1 MPITNRTQ
9 AEALAAVIQ
18 QIRTDWDHPGILKHL
33 HQHRANPA
41 TYADIVTAATTKAAD
56 PTTRTPA
63 LLLTPGNHWPTTSRH
78 LQPKPDPCP
87 DHPEEPATNCRACRA
102 DTLAGIRPNTHI
114 GKHYPIPPTY

>member
-18 QIRTDWDHPGILKHL
+18 QIRTDWDRPGILKHL

-41 TYADIVTAATTKAAD
+41 TYAQIVQAATTKAAD

-63 LLLTPGNHWPTTSRH
+63 LLLTPGNHWPDEARH

-87 DHPEEPATNCRACRA
+87 SHPEQPAHNCAACLA
-102 DTLAGIRPNTHI
+102 DYKSGIRPKEQV
-114 GKHYPIPPTY
+114 GKDWTPPLT